1 MKPQVIQIRTAY
13 EASNSMVEK
22 LSEQLK
28 QKLQV
33 LPLDA
38 PCELNLL
45 HLLNFN
51 SKL

>member
-28 QKLQV
+28 QNLQV
-33 LPLDA
+33 LTVHT
-38 PCELNLL
+38 PCE
-45 HLLNFN
+45 
-51 SKL
+51 